1 MLREDFRPDSDIDVM
16 LQFDL
21 NARPTFSSLEDMEE
35 ELVKIFDR
43 KVDLITREGI
53 EHSRNYLRR
62 QEILSSARVIY
73 EKRPSI
79 SA

>member
-1 MLREDFRPDSDIDVM
+1 
-16 LQFDL
+16 
-21 NARPTFSSLEDMEE
+21 MEQ
-35 ELVKIFDR
+35 ELVKIFAR

-53 EHSRNYLRR
+53 EHSRNYLRQ

-79 SA
+79 YA